1 MSISPDISPKRYVVM
16 QMSTMIYMIPP
27 FSFLFFRMNYNPGA
41 GSKVGLLNPRLTLNS
56 EQISQ
61 LLVYKL
67 GNISSEIMSGSVEAL
82 FSEVLKQT
90 NEQKYT
96 N

>member
-1 MSISPDISPKRYVVM
+1 M
-16 QMSTMIYMIPP
+16 Q
-27 FSFLFFRMNYNPGA
+27 NYNPGA